1 MLAGSHATDDDGED
15 PIYRALCVRAVGTNL
30 SERTLLATDYLN
42 HFNEIVMLLEMIP
55 DMPEIIE
62 DAKAWEPLG
71 YQDHFRRSGFADRD
85 LAIEAYDHVPPRFRE
100 PFETTIAQLNEL
112 IASTIAQIDGQTEG
126 VPSEQLRSR
135 MDPVMTSLRRLIDAA
150 SGIIHGSDRALSQ
163 DEIDR
168 LI

>member
-1 MLAGSHATDDDGED
+1 MLAISQDTENGED
-15 PIYRALCVRAVGTNL
+15 AAYLALCARAAGTNL
-30 SERTLLATDYLN
+30 SERALLATDYLN
-42 HFNEIVMLLEMIP
+42 HFNEIVMLLEMVP
-55 DMPEIIE
+55 DMPEILE
-62 DAKAWEPLG
+62 DAKAWEPLS
-71 YQDHFRRSGFADRD
+71 YQEHFRRSGFADRE

-112 IASTIAQIDGQTEG
+112 IASTIAQIEGQGTE
-126 VPSEQLRSR
+126 VPAEHLRAR
-135 MDPVMTSLRRLIDAA
+135 MDSVMTSLRRLIDAA